1 MVNTV
6 GLILLQVLSEAVG
19 QLLGRGAV
27 PTEGLLDDDTVPAS
41 PVGVGTRWVKGTLGV
56 SKN

>member
-1 MVNTV
+1 MVNAI
-6 GLILLQVLSEAVG
+6 GLILLQVLGKAVG

-41 PVGVGTRWVKGTLGV
+41 PVRVGTRWV
-56 SKN
+56 